1 MFRFFT
7 ALLVALST
15 FAAQAAVD
23 VNKASQADLET
34 LRGVGPSL
42 SGKIIEAR
50 KAGDFKSWGDLVDR
64 VSGVGPASAAKLSK
78 VGLTVVGLTVAGS
91 AYAADTTSGAA
102 KPKAERGSKAP
113 KTSADKPAKTK
124 SVDQSGR

>member
-78 VGLTVVGLTVAGS
+78 VGLTVAGS

-113 KTSADKPAKTK
+113 KTSADKPAKAK